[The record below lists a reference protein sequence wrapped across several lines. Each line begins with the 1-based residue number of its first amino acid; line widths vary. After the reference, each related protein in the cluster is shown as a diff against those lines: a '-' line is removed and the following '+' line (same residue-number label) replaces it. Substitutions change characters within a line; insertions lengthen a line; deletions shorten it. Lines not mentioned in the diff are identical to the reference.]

1 MFIEIND
8 CLAAHAKLADRYAD
22 IKAEI
27 EGLKLL
33 LEEVKEDIIKTGRDK
48 IVGTRSVVSVSLS
61 EPVRFDA
68 KVAKTFL
75 SNEQIAQCQK
85 VGKLEHR
92 LNVSS
97 IKAPKIAKVD
107 A

>member
-33 LEEVKEDIIKTGRDK
+33 LEEIKVEIVKTGRDK
-48 IVGTRSVVSVSLS
+48 IVGTRNTVTVTLS
-61 EPVRFDA
+61 EPVRFNAAAA
-68 KVAKTFL
+68 KELLTA
-75 SNEQIAQCQK
+75 EQIAACTEIGELVTTLRVK
-85 VGKLEHR
+85 AV
-92 LNVSS
+92 
-97 IKAPKIAKVD
+97 KAPVFA
-107 A
+107 

>member
-1 MFIEIND
+1 MFVEIHD
-8 CLAAHAKLADRYAD
+8 HLAAQAKLADRYAE

-33 LEEVKEDIIKTGRDK
+33 LEEVKEDIIKTGRDN
-48 IVGTRSVVSVSLS
+48 IVGARNIVTVTLS

-68 KVAKTFL
+68 TAAKAFL
-75 SNEQIAQCQK
+75 TADQIAACTK
-85 VGKLEHR
+85 VGDLVTTIR
-92 LNVSS
+92 V
-97 IKAPKIAKVD
+97 KAVKNAKVL